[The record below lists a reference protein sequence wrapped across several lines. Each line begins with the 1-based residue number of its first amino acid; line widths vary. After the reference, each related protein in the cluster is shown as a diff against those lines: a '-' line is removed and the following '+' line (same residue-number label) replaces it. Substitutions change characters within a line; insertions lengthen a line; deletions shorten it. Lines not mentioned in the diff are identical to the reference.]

1 MFHGSRSAR
10 VRSTPNT
17 KLPALALDSP
27 ASRRAIEQRNAI
39 LTKYKSDTMA
49 LVSLQRDG
57 AQRDIDNS
65 WKATQLKK
73 AIIDEEEQTKS
84 QAAYEAAKAKI
95 QAADEAAKAKIQAAD
110 EAAKAKSQ
118 AADKAAKA
126 NLAILD
132 EFEQANQAAQQ
143 QDAAALREQRNILD
157 DLLEDDMACLG
168 IRPLANVGAV
178 SGSETGLTSD
188 DEGSITSDGEDSE
201 SPNEEPVQGTS
212 MDHDEA
218 AEDTDE

>member
-39 LTKYKSDTMA
+39 LTKYKSDTMD
-49 LVSLQRDG
+49 LMSLQRDG

-84 QAAYEAAKAKI
+84 QAAY
-95 QAADEAAKAKIQAAD
+95 EAAKAKIQAAD

-168 IRPLANVGAV
+168 IHPLANVGAV